1 MGPILLSAPPRKT
14 LATRAMECY
23 QKQHHGLPMSPARLR
38 LILFPGSLLA
48 GLGVGMAWRQ
58 APGPPSLDHPPGSV
72 EESAHVPPTPS
83 SAPAPPFSM
92 ERFHASAGLEMHRL
106 LAQVLPGA
114 DAALVRALA
123 DELSQREPKPQPDP
137 VWQAVF
143 ARWMQLEPPA
153 AMAWAREHNVNETA
167 MTAWVEIDVEAA
179 MAATKPS
186 ARDSEWSI
194 ILTKISSADPLRAMQ
209 LNHELVA
216 RKDHPAGDGWGLFF
230 DHLGAS
236 LLQKLAERD
245 PSAALVELT
254 SHFPNDQEAIKAIAA
269 GWASKDPAACHAWIA
284 QLSPDSK
291 KAALA
296 SLAEAAAE
304 NPAKIAEALT
314 GLPMDAT
321 TRSTCMSV
329 AQEWAKKEPA
339 AALAWV
345 RTRFPAGPQLA
356 DALMQ
361 VANGLMETDLPA
373 AVALMDEIGWKD
385 HAGLHVDSSRR
396 ILPEKD
402 GLPDKTEIKENND
415 FGEYDSP
422 YQIMARLLDRLA
434 TTNPQDAIRVWG
446 KAPAGLQSDLAG
458 DIMVPWFRKD
468 PTAAMAWL
476 GGLPAGKVTPSYL
489 ETLVGNLVGVETDD
503 RKNWALRL
511 PPGPLQQ
518 AFAKTVATDLAQ
530 KAARSGPE
538 ALAAAAGAIPF
549 TDAGSR
555 HAALEVIVEKWGELD
570 PVPAL
575 ASLMHE
581 ATPSPETCQSVVAAW
596 TMRDATAASEWVA
609 TQPPGPNRDGAIKG
623 LVATLTN
630 IELQP
635 DFPAALAWSLALSD
649 PVQRLKAAQAIFEN
663 PADPGDVEELR
674 TTLDQTTALPEA
686 ERSALLGK
694 LPP

>member
-58 APGPPSLDHPPGSV
+58 APGPPSLDHPPGWV
-72 EESAHVPPTPS
+72 EESAQSPATPS
-83 SAPAPPFSM
+83 STPALPFSM

-123 DELSQREPKPQPDP
+123 EALSQREPKPQPDP

-153 AMAWAREHNVNETA
+153 AMAWAREHNLNETA

-269 GWASKDPAACHAWIA
+269 GWASKNPAACHDWIA
-284 QLSPDSK
+284 QLSPDLK
-291 KAALA
+291 KAALVG
-296 SLAEAAAE
+296 LVDAAAE
-304 NPAKIAEALT
+304 SPAKIAEALT

-321 TRSTCMSV
+321 TRSTCMKV

-373 AVALMDEIGWKD
+373 AVALMDEVGWKD
-385 HAGLHVDSSRR
+385 HAGHHVGSSRR
-396 ILPEKD
+396 VLPSKD
-402 GLPDKTEIKENND
+402 GLRDETAINEEGD
-415 FGEYDSP
+415 YYSP
-422 YQIMARLLDRLA
+422 YNIMARLMDRLA
-434 TTNPQDAIRVWG
+434 TANLEEAIRAWE
-446 KAPAGLQSDLAG
+446 KAPAKLQTSLASE
-458 DIMVPWFRKD
+458 IITPWFRRD
-468 PTAAMAWL
+468 PEAAIRWL
-476 GGLPAGKVTPSYL
+476 GNQPAGKIAPSDL
-489 ETLVGNLVGVETDD
+489 DRLVSNMDGLDWD
-503 RKNWALRL
+503 KRKDWALRL

-518 AFAKTVATDLAQ
+518 AFAKTVTMELAQ
-530 KAARSGPE
+530 QAARGGPE

-549 TDAGSR
+549 TEAGS
-555 HAALEVIVEKWGELD
+555 HHVALQTIVEAWAELD
-570 PVPAL
+570 PLPAL
-575 ASLMHE
+575 GRLMRE
-581 ATPSPETCQSVVAAW
+581 ATPSPETCESVIQAW
-596 TMRDATAASEWVA
+596 TTRDATAASEWVA
-609 TQPPGPNRDGAIKG
+609 TQPPGPNRDGAIQG

-630 IELQP
+630 NALQP
-635 DFPAALAWSLALSD
+635 DYPAALAWSLALTD
-649 PVQRLKAAQAIFEN
+649 PAERLKTAQTIFEN
-663 PADPGDVEELR
+663 PPQPADVAELR
-674 TTLDQTTALPEA
+674 ATLNQTTALPES
-686 ERSALLGK
+686 ERSALLEK
-694 LPP
+694 LLP